1 MKGYDIG
8 TNAAVIKMASLHIT
22 GNIIDLKW
30 FKHLKL
36 ENGKPDSVG
45 ILLLGDIVYWY
56 RPIEVR
62 DEETGLITGYRKK
75 FAADKLQR
83 SYGAFAEAYGY
94 TKDQVKDALNRL
106 EAKKVIDLDFRHPTI
121 NGQKLGNV
129 LYIGL
134 NVDRLAEISLPLPPL
149 NGIGSKDEIPHP
161 PAFKDD
167 TNTEITT
174 EITTDKNIINK
185 QSLSLFA
192 SHFGKFKSQ
201 RELERW
207 ALLFDSVG
215 DERANALAVW
225 ASKKEIHLTNR
236 PGLIDSMET
245 AAKNWQDHAARVNG
259 KRPTAAQSNDPNKYV
274 SGQYAEFLA

>member
-1 MKGYDIG
+1 MSKTVLADVDGF
-8 TNAAVIKMASLHIT
+8 TPVIDDLIEEMGLMSSVVFGRIWRYCQMEDGVCKASLETI
-22 GNIIDLKW
+22 
-30 FKHLKL
+30 
-36 ENGKPDSVG
+36 
-45 ILLLGDIVYWY
+45 GD
-56 RPIEVR
+56 
-62 DEETGLITGYRKK
+62 
-75 FAADKLQR
+75 
-83 SYGAFAEAYGY
+83 
-94 TKDQVKDALNRL
+94 
-106 EAKKVIDLDFRHPTI
+106 
-121 NGQKLGNV
+121 
-129 LYIGL
+129 
-134 NVDRLAEISLPLPPL
+134 
-149 NGIGSKDEIPHP
+149 GIGVDKATVMRHAKELCEAGYLKDLTPELRNRPHVYADTGKAGLKISVAGVSQRKPKKDGVAERKATVAQSNVTVAESQLNKELKKDSK
-161 PAFKDD
+161 KDF
-167 TNTEITT
+167 N
-174 EITTDKNIINK
+174 NINN
-185 QSLSLFA
+185 QSLELFA